1 MNFHFPVVNFLNL
14 TLEDVKSNSGP
25 SRFRFSSDYSNSVGS
40 NRWAGFR
47 NVAINKSI
55 QASHHQV
62 HLKYRESAGM
72 QSTSNA
78 YFSIAYSVIKK
89 PSIWKSWN
97 LDYILE
103 QGHILFKCPGIGQPL
118 TVDELPFNFKIENS
132 HLNGVMINM
141 RAIWCK
147 TKITF
152 LKITGI
158 LLKETL
164 MMVQFLYVLVSV
176 WRYDS
181 HSRNGQ
187 GFHDSNEKA
196 ILLEFRSMLF
206 LNNILK
212 TFFYWKC
219 WCFTRNTIWFAAT
232 FN

>member
-1 MNFHFPVVNFLNL
+1 MFFIFFGGGYIFLVIIYLNLHFAVVNFLNL

-25 SRFRFSSDYSNSVGS
+25 SRFSFSSDYSNSVGS

-55 QASHHQV
+55 QACHHQV

-103 QGHILFKCPGIGQPL
+103 QGDILFKCPGIGQPL
-118 TVDELPFNFKIENS
+118 TVDELLFNFKIENS
-132 HLNGVMINM
+132 NLNGVMINM
-141 RAIWCK
+141 RAIWYK

-152 LKITGI
+152 LKITGT

-164 MMVQFLYVLVSV
+164 VTVQFLYVLVSV
-176 WRYDS
+176 
-181 HSRNGQ
+181 
-187 GFHDSNEKA
+187 
-196 ILLEFRSMLF
+196 
-206 LNNILK
+206 
-212 TFFYWKC
+212 
-219 WCFTRNTIWFAAT
+219 
-232 FN
+232 

>member
-1 MNFHFPVVNFLNL
+1 MNLHFAVVNLLNL

-25 SRFRFSSDYSNSVGS
+25 SRFSFSSDYSNSVGS

-55 QASHHQV
+55 QACHHQV

-103 QGHILFKCPGIGQPL
+103 QGDILFKCPGIGQPL
-118 TVDELPFNFKIENS
+118 TVDELLFNFKIENS
-132 HLNGVMINM
+132 NLNGVMINM
-141 RAIWCK
+141 RAIWYK

-152 LKITGI
+152 LKITGT

-164 MMVQFLYVLVSV
+164 VTVQFLYVLVSV
-176 WRYDS
+176 
-181 HSRNGQ
+181 
-187 GFHDSNEKA
+187 
-196 ILLEFRSMLF
+196 
-206 LNNILK
+206 
-212 TFFYWKC
+212 
-219 WCFTRNTIWFAAT
+219 
-232 FN
+232 